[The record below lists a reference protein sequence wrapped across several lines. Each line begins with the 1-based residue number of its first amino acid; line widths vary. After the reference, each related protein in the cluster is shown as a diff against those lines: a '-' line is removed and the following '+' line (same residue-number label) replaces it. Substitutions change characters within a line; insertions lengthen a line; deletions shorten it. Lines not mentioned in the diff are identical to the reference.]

1 MPFLKIGKQLFVT
14 IILFIICIRYHNYII
29 RRLKMC
35 TNYECDKYQNSG
47 FGGCIFETK
56 EGCGI
61 NYRGIEDENN
71 PENCSDQ
78 EINDFNLDIL

>member
-1 MPFLKIGKQLFVT
+1 
-14 IILFIICIRYHNYII
+14 
-29 RRLKMC
+29 MC